1 LKNYEIRKK
10 TNRIFKK
17 NYKNCIHGKNIFAK
31 RNKNEINI
39 FYEKYKK
46 FYNLMHQIIFR
57 KK

>member
-1 LKNYEIRKK
+1 MAL
-10 TNRIFKK
+10 KK
-17 NYKNCIHGKNIFAK
+17 NQMEFLKKIDKNCIHGKNIFAK